1 MNHLKFPLA
10 ASILEVTTAK
20 QKKMYYTLSKWTIRT
35 QLGK

>member
-20 QKKMYYTLSKWTIRT
+20 QKKMYYTLSG
-35 QLGK
+35 QLELSWENS